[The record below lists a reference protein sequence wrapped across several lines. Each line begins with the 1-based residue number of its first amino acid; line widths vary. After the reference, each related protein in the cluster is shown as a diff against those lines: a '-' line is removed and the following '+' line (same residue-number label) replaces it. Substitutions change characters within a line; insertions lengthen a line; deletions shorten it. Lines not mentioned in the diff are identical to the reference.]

1 MSVSELVLL
10 KPDTPYARVYQALD
24 AALASGER
32 AVAPGTEAAVQSA
45 LYELR
50 AGGGPAEAVS
60 TLQGISVDLTQ
71 LFSALAGATVRNIAP
86 AASVWRRSRKNG
98 CGSRRCTDSC
108 FAGRG
113 ASAARG

>member
-71 LFSALAGATVRNIAP
+71 LFSALRRGDSSEYRARRERLAVIKEEWLRLAP
-86 AASVWRRSRKNG
+86 LH
-98 CGSRRCTDSC
+98 
-108 FAGRG
+108 
-113 ASAARG
+113 